1 MKHLL
6 APHQEDALDRMHNGC
21 ILFGGLGSGKSR
33 TAVAYYMDNESPKD
47 VYVITTAKK
56 RDSMDWNTEFARFGI
71 GFTPDTTVG
80 GILTIDSWNN
90 MHKYAGVE
98 NAFFVLDEQR
108 LVGSGSWTK
117 SFLKIAKRNTW
128 ILLSGTPGDTWMD
141 YVPVFVANGFYKNR
155 TEFVREHVIY
165 RPYAKFPVVD
175 RYVGHNKLLNHR
187 RQILVEMD
195 FDRHTQREVEYVDVE
210 FDCELFDRVWKK
222 RWNVFEERPLKDVA
236 EKYRCARRVV
246 NSSPDRV
253 QTIRRLLQTHPRL
266 IVFYNFDYELEL
278 LRELTD
284 EIVVAEWNGHKHE
297 EVPDVDRWVYLVQY
311 AAGSEGWNCI
321 TTDAMV
327 MYSATYSYK
336 HWAQAFGRIDRMN
349 TPFKILYYYVLASL
363 SPVDKQILSSLKQK
377 RDFNEK
383 KH

>member
-1 MKHLL
+1 
-6 APHQEDALDRMHNGC
+6 MHNGC

-327 MYSATYSYK
+327 MYSPTYSYK